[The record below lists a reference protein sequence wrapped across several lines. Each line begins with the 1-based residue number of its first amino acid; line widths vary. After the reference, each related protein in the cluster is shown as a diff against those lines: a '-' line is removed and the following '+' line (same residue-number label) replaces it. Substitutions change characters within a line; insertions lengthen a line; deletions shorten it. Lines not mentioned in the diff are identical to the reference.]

1 MLSGETVSR
10 IHPDDKT
17 KRKKTMELK
26 VAIHE
31 DQEGGYRAEVVGIH
45 DEAGGY
51 WAELPIFD
59 GCFSEGET
67 YDEALDNIA
76 DAAEGVLESM
86 LERSASGRLTGF
98 PELPERLS
106 IEKITYQIR
115 PKVVY
120 EPEFEE
126 YPDQLLVA

>member
-1 MLSGETVSR
+1 
-10 IHPDDKT
+10 
-17 KRKKTMELK
+17 MELK

-31 DQEGGYRAEVVGIH
+31 DQEDGYWAEVVGIH
-45 DEAGGY
+45 DEAVGA

-86 LERSASGRLTGF
+86 LERSASGRLARF
-98 PELPERLS
+98 PKLPQGLS
-106 IEKITYQIR
+106 IEKITSQIC

-120 EPEFEE
+120 EPEFEGC
-126 YPDQLLVA
+126 PNQRLVV